1 MSFMISDRPCVRV
14 ADELRELIPRFL
26 AHRRRELDELRAAL
40 TCGDSDTVRR
50 IGHGL
55 KGVGGGYGFDEITR
69 LGDQL
74 ERTAREGRL
83 NNASGLVAQ
92 LGDYL
97 DTVEIRYE

>member
-1 MSFMISDRPCVRV
+1 MISARPSVCV
-14 ADELRELIPRFL
+14 ADDLRDLIPRFL

-40 TCGDSDTVRR
+40 ACSDADTVRR

-69 LGDQL
+69 IGGNL
-74 ERTAREGRL
+74 ERAGRDGHL
-83 NNASGLVAQ
+83 QAALVMVEA
-92 LGDYL
+92 LAEYL